1 MNDEELVLVYVSQG
15 PLGAEV
21 ARTKLEAEG
30 LPVVVRYSALGRA
43 LGLTFNGLG
52 QVEVWVRPADAA
64 EARALLAEEDE
75 DLGAVVPGQCPG

>member
-1 MNDEELVLVYVSQG
+1 MNDEELLLVYVSQG

-21 ARTKLEAEG
+21 VRTKLEAENI
-30 LPVVVRYSALGRA
+30 PVVLRFSALGRA

-64 EARALLAEEDE
+64 EARDLLAEEDE
-75 DLGAVVPGQCPG
+75 DLGTVVPGQAPG